1 MALTIF
7 DSVDSW
13 LSIIDYR
20 KGGSCIRPFN
30 LKICTT
36 LSDNQSN
43 AYTRRRL
50 KGIAMRTIWWNRGK
64 VVLIDQTKLPLKE
77 EYIETDDYHRV
88 AKAIKVLSV
97 RGAPAIGVAAAYGM
111 VLAAQQSSA
120 KSTSE
125 FLKELEKAAQVLGAT
140 RPTAVNLFWA
150 LERMKKKAY
159 ANEHLSVSR
168 LKRVLK
174 EEAEAIAEEE
184 LAMSKR
190 MGEYGAKLVK
200 SGDNILHH

>member
-1 MALTIF
+1 
-7 DSVDSW
+7 
-13 LSIIDYR
+13 
-20 KGGSCIRPFN
+20 
-30 LKICTT
+30 
-36 LSDNQSN
+36 
-43 AYTRRRL
+43 
-50 KGIAMRTIWWNRGK
+50 MRTIWWKRGK

-111 VLAAQQSSA
+111 ALAAQKSSA
-120 KSTSE
+120 KSTTE

-174 EEAEAIAEEE
+174 EEAETIAEEE

-190 MGEYGAKLVK
+190 MGEFGARLVK